1 MRKSK
6 KQEKRKRKLRTLIL
20 LLFLTIIMFGTS
32 TYAWFTANK
41 VVTIKSIDVQVQAGG
56 GIQIS
61 TDAKN
66 WKSVITTTDI
76 LNGYKYGQDNSVH
89 AVNQLPTEVT
99 AVSTNAVGN
108 NNGRLNMYSSII
120 DNEASSGNYTIKTV
134 LETDTGDSEDVGKA
148 GTAGKYVVFDI
159 FLRLDS
165 QQTVYL
171 TPDSNVVLTD
181 PNDTDRGLKNAAR
194 VAFLELGHNSSSTSS
209 EELAGM
215 NTSGGTIL
223 WEPNFD
229 VHSSTVV
236 NSVAPDY
243 SINLTST
250 GTDSVTGETLYSAV
264 QYRGVNAAISTPQDL
279 KKTVNGQIQTGTV
292 VMSPQIQTKARNNE
306 FKTFVSNMA
315 EGVTKYRV
323 YMWIEGQDIDCEN
336 NATGSAISFK
346 VQLST
351 TTSIASAASGS
362 ASSGS

>member
-1 MRKSK
+1 MKKSK

-41 VVTIKSIDVQVQAGG
+41 VVRINSIDVQVQAGG

-76 LNGYKYGQDNSVH
+76 MNGYKYGENDATP
-89 AVNQLPTEVT
+89 AVNQLRSEVK
-99 AVSTNAVGN
+99 AVSTNAQGN
-108 NNGRLNMYSSII
+108 GSGRFNMYSAII
-120 DNEASSGNYTIKTV
+120 ENEASSGDYSIRTQ
-134 LETDTGDSEDVGKA
+134 LETDTGDSENVGKA

-181 PNDTDRGLKNAAR
+181 PQETDRGLKNAAR
-194 VAFLELGHNSSSTSS
+194 VAFLNLGHAASSTAAAD
-209 EELAGM
+209 LAAM
-215 NTSGGTIL
+215 NTSSGTIL

-229 VHSSTVV
+229 THTSTVV

-250 GTDSVTGETLYSAV
+250 GTDSVTNETLYSAV
-264 QYRGVNAAISTPQDL
+264 PYRGVNAAISTAQNL
-279 KKTVNGQIQTGTV
+279 KRTVNGQVQTGTEAMTV
-292 VMSPQIQTKARNNE
+292 QIYTKARNNE

-351 TTSIASAASGS
+351 TTALASTASSASAS
-362 ASSGS
+362 